1 MTVKSE
7 PASTPQRGETV
18 VETTLP
24 NPYESLLATAILFLS
39 TVEQQSKPY
48 PLQCKDAHEQLSE
61 LSKLGLANTVNASR
75 LRLLAGHYET
85 YQKAVKT
92 IGFMCEVWRVF
103 GNNTIVIR
111 PNHFH
116 QVLKRHN
123 LVCGRLKYFKGE
135 LPPKALEEYI
145 SADAKVRLYRY
156 PRSRYASFEVPKNL
170 PWVTQMDCG
179 GLALEESCA
188 IAAPIECFEVAPKEE
203 LDPFIFSYSEL
214 GYILIHAKWGAEA
227 EDATIKRYEQL
238 RDAIIGKGG
247 AL

>member
-1 MTVKSE
+1 MT
-7 PASTPQRGETV
+7 TTTTV
-18 VETTLP
+18 VDTPKEVEAL
-24 NPYESLLATAILFLS
+24 NPHESLLATAILFLS
-39 TVEQQSKPY
+39 TVEQQSKSY
-48 PLQCKDAHEQLSE
+48 PLQCKDAHEQLSG

-75 LRLLAGHYET
+75 LRLLAGEYES

-103 GNNTIVIR
+103 GNNTIVIS
-111 PNHFH
+111 PSHFH

-145 SADAKVRLYRY
+145 NGDAKARLCGY
-156 PRSRYASFEVPKNL
+156 PNSRYASYEVPKNL

-179 GLALEESCA
+179 GLALGESCA
-188 IAAPIECFEVAPKEE
+188 IAAPIECFKVAPKRE

-238 RDAIIGKGG
+238 RDAIIGNSKS
-247 AL
+247 LTV